1 MCIHEYIYLYIHVY
15 LHMYICICICIYVY
29 IHVYIIYINMYIYI
43 YSRGLCST
51 LFQVSFPEDI
61 FGNLVA
67 YWIPYLFPLEKF
79 THVGCREGFLEKK
92 TASLFIKKN

>member
-1 MCIHEYIYLYIHVY
+1 M
-15 LHMYICICICIYVY
+15 
-29 IHVYIIYINMYIYI
+29 YI

-61 FGNLVA
+61 FGILVA

-92 TASLFIKKN
+92 RRPFSLRKIE